1 MLVWKDHVELDLCYG
16 ATLGLFD
23 LEADWGTI
31 REGVGSLGGGVGK
44 WWSGGVE
51 KRRWKGVL
59 NLREND
65 TMEMYR
71 RV

>member
-44 WWSGGVE
+44 
-51 KRRWKGVL
+51 GVL